1 MSSLYQVQALTVAW
15 KGYSSP
21 SSCVFCL
28 WPIWYKP
35 VRVILLKCGPR
46 NGAPKHG
53 SFQWNATALALRS
66 PAPAAEHH
74 GPNATAL
81 ALRSPALPL
90 RRLPTLAAS
99 IATPLTCH
107 CIQPLSLG
115 SGGFPLSRVS
125 FLLCQ
130 VERKEILGIENIIFK
145 DREVGN
151 AVSEKATPLGGMSW
165 QSLGQRSLTTLHKAL
180 SVSPNSSCF
189 PVPGT
194 WRAAPSPCPPTTT
207 ASSPAAWTS
216 RSLPT
221 AATCRSPCPPSCCP
235 TGPTT
240 TRAATWVQTW
250 RPSRLPL
257 PLPPALL
264 YLTRISCP
272 IFIALKV
279 SVLLLFFFNLLV

>member
-1 MSSLYQVQALTVAW
+1 MLYWQRLFTLSTQSLEFSLVNEFSV
-15 KGYSSP
+15 P
-21 SSCVFCL
+21 SSGPHCGLKGLFFSE
-28 WPIWYKP
+28 
-35 VRVILLKCGPR
+35 LLC
-46 NGAPKHG
+46 
-53 SFQWNATALALRS
+53 F
-66 PAPAAEHH
+66 
-74 GPNATAL
+74 
-81 ALRSPALPL
+81 LPL
-90 RRLPTLAAS
+90 AHLIQTCESYSPETWTSQRCFQARKLSVERHSARAQKPRPPPRRLPALAAS

-107 CIQPLSLG
+107 CVQPLSLG

-151 AVSEKATPLGGMSW
+151 ALSEKATPLRGMSL

-221 AATCRSPCPPSCCP
+221 AATGRSPCPPSCCP

-240 TRAATWVQTW
+240 TRAAT
-250 RPSRLPL
+250 
-257 PLPPALL
+257 
-264 YLTRISCP
+264 
-272 IFIALKV
+272 
-279 SVLLLFFFNLLV
+279 